1 LHGIVAAPEL
11 FAAAVDMYGKTN
23 MFTAQQ
29 NADRVGRVFV
39 ARDYWG
45 RLADEIPEAM
55 ERASTF
61 QRLART
67 QTPLLILHGDR
78 DPRVPPIESA
88 QVAETMQRAGLAH
101 EYVVYPGE
109 GHGFRKREHRIDCY
123 RRMLAWFRRYLTA

>member
-1 LHGIVAAPEL
+1 
-11 FAAAVDMYGKTN
+11 
-23 MFTAQQ
+23 MFTAQE

-45 RLADEIPEAM
+45 RLAYEIPEAM

-61 QRLART
+61 PRLSRIR
-67 QTPLLILHGDR
+67 TPLLILHGDR

-109 GHGFRKREHRIDCY
+109 GHGFRKREHRLDCY
-123 RRMLAWFRRYLTA
+123 RRILAWFQRYLRV